1 MTLNPKKA
9 ALVERVTAKA
19 VAALLGAYALGLV
32 IYTFALL
39 TQSSAVNPFI
49 V

>member
-1 MTLNPKKA
+1 MTLNPKIT
-9 ALVERVTAKA
+9 ALAERVTAKA

-32 IYTFALL
+32 IYTFTLL
-39 TQSSAVNPFI
+39 AQSSATPLI

>member
-1 MTLNPKKA
+1 MTLNPKTT

-32 IYTFALL
+32 IYTLTLL
-39 TQSSAVNPFI
+39 AQSSAIPLI